1 MKKHE
6 KKTVN
11 VNPLSNQELI
21 DSYDYLATAASS
33 HDCTGLI
40 PSAPL
45 NPAELDSYEE
55 LYPFRPP
62 VSSADDAPEQAP
74 PSGKNPSDIKG

>member
-21 DSYDYLATAASS
+21 DSY
-33 HDCTGLI
+33 
-40 PSAPL
+40 
-45 NPAELDSYEE
+45 EE
-55 LYPFRPP
+55 LYPFLPP